1 MKDVKTI
8 TGKLDMDSNP
18 LYVTSEDYSYARNF
32 RNNNKNDGGK
42 HGNVLGLESKYTGDG
57 DDVVIGSVFDTKRDS
72 MILFVYNTDPDE
84 NKILL
89 VDDQSLGTSGFVDT
103 VLFKGDVLNFSEDE
117 RITPKVVDDSLIWTD
132 SNGVRLINIP
142 AALRTSTY
150 TDNYTYSIRDWYDF
164 TSKTVN
170 DRVVYEGKVYRLDT
184 ASPSTLPDGAD
195 YTYLYDYEFAYLQDV
210 FEDYSEA
217 DISFVALPPLQAPIP
232 EHDTDYKYVQ
242 NNIYGKQF
250 KFAYRFE
257 YFDGRQS
264 VWSPWSDV
272 SIPYGED
279 TTTGLE
285 QNPKSRNVINL
296 KIDFGKL
303 NRRRLVSKVYIASW
317 EQNDT
322 AIKIIDEL
330 KVYNDDY
337 TFAEYNG
344 DILISDFKYESF
356 YNNEI
361 YVSEALSDFLKSYHY
376 VPQLAESITVI
387 DDNRVLLGNT
397 TDGFDLPQPNVNIDV
412 NSEDVDV
419 LNTNSSGSILSSM
432 EEYVYITG
440 GASATSRFYEI
451 PSYQRGYSL
460 SVTAF
465 AQFSTYSGSFT
476 FTYTYQHDPN
486 KTDAENLEAMI
497 DEFSSKFREESLFAL
512 FGTRNLLY
520 PPSFYASIDE
530 ANFDRNNPIY
540 LAQGKDDGNL
550 IISHNANKIDSV
562 LVGSITDLDNK
573 IYISHQNTFTS
584 LTNPA
589 VTTTFN
595 TSISALSYA
604 PDVSKYKS
612 LQAASS
618 YDLGVVYYDDA
629 LRSSGVVKLGKVKT
643 PVIDYGTV
651 NASGG
656 YFQKLSL
663 EATIDHTPPSN
674 ATKYSFV
681 ITENSG
687 ISDYIWMCLDA
698 IATTDGSFVDIDIR
712 TPILDIVENQSTKS
726 ILQDWVFQKGD
737 RVKIIAT
744 PNSATVYDYNYEETL
759 DKEILEQDDNSGVIK
774 ISHNADI
781 AARTILMVYRPRK
794 SIDEDNNVYREIGEM
809 MDITGGY
816 HISNGL
822 SGSQDQTSSLPAI
835 IPIDYGDTSIRLRY
849 RDSSNIFI
857 VEDKN
862 MSDFYESDFTDL
874 GRPQFYLPDMMYK
887 NDTTRLVFG
896 GKILPNS
903 NINNISDFEY
913 EDSDVLSTEFGS
925 INGLA
930 TKGFTL
936 LVIQDTRVTSYYIN
950 KDLITK
956 ADGTSELVAQSRVL
970 NNKRVSDY
978 DYGCVNPESI
988 VQKNNHVYFFD
999 AINGCFVR
1007 HADNGA
1013 FPISDYGVNT
1023 FAKDVAEKQNLADEN
1038 DREFWVHGGIDEFN
1052 NEVVWAVVW
1061 DNETSGAAD
1070 LETESISFDTLK
1082 NQWRSF
1088 WDYKFDNGFV
1098 YLVPNGFSYFRNK
1111 LCCYIGSY
1119 VYFTE
1124 SDTEYMPLT
1133 IEVIGNQEPL
1143 QNKVFNYIGLES
1155 NEEMNNDSY
1164 DAVNVDNIMKTN
1176 IPVLKQKEGNWYA
1189 EFRRDSLTPMAGT
1202 QLDKARGGRRLR
1214 GKWIKVRLSTDVSTD
1229 VNINGII
1236 IDSTISNRL

>member
-1 MKDVKTI
+1 M
-8 TGKLDMDSNP
+8 
-18 LYVTSEDYSYARNF
+18 
-32 RNNNKNDGGK
+32 
-42 HGNVLGLESKYTGDG
+42 
-57 DDVVIGSVFDTKRDS
+57 SVS
-72 MILFVYNTDPDE
+72 ISAVYGA
-84 NKILL
+84 
-89 VDDQSLGTSGFVDT
+89 VSG
-103 VLFKGDVLNFSEDE
+103 
-117 RITPKVVDDSLIWTD
+117 
-132 SNGVRLINIP
+132 
-142 AALRTSTY
+142 A
-150 TDNYTYSIRDWYDF
+150 F
-164 TSKTVN
+164 TF
-170 DRVVYEGKVYRLDT
+170 
-184 ASPSTLPDGAD
+184 D
-195 YTYLYDYEFAYLQDV
+195 YTH
-210 FEDYSEA
+210 
-217 DISFVALPPLQAPIP
+217 P
-232 EHDTDYKYVQ
+232 HDT
-242 NNIYGKQF
+242 
-250 KFAYRFE
+250 
-257 YFDGRQS
+257 
-264 VWSPWSDV
+264 
-272 SIPYGED
+272 
-279 TTTGLE
+279 
-285 QNPKSRNVINL
+285 
-296 KIDFGKL
+296 
-303 NRRRLVSKVYIASW
+303 
-317 EQNDT
+317 
-322 AIKIIDEL
+322 
-330 KVYNDDY
+330 
-337 TFAEYNG
+337 
-344 DILISDFKYESF
+344 
-356 YNNEI
+356 
-361 YVSEALSDFLKSYHY
+361 
-376 VPQLAESITVI
+376 
-387 DDNRVLLGNT
+387 
-397 TDGFDLPQPNVNIDV
+397 
-412 NSEDVDV
+412 
-419 LNTNSSGSILSSM
+419 
-432 EEYVYITG
+432 
-440 GASATSRFYEI
+440 
-451 PSYQRGYSL
+451 
-460 SVTAF
+460 
-465 AQFSTYSGSFT
+465 
-476 FTYTYQHDPN
+476 N
-486 KTDAENLEAMI
+486 KTDAENLYDLI
-497 DEFSSKFREESLFAL
+497 YNLSKKIREETFFVMIGDRHPAD
-512 FGTRNLLY
+512 GTLD
-520 PPSFYASIDE
+520 SGVAI
-530 ANFDRNNPIY
+530 ANFDKIAYASFPD
-540 LAQGKDDGNL
+540 ADDN
-550 IISHNANKIDSV
+550 V
-562 LVGSITDLDNK
+562 LVSFPAEELNASLRTGVSDLTEKLYIVDEIDMLGGISLDIT
-573 IYISHQNTFTS
+573 
-584 LTNPA
+584 
-589 VTTTFN
+589 VTT
-595 TSISALSYA
+595 LSYA

-612 LQAASS
+612 LQASSS
-618 YDLGVVYYDDA
+618 YYLGMVYYDDA

-643 PVIDYGTV
+643 PLISYGVINTT
-651 NASGG
+651 SG

-663 EATIDHTPPSN
+663 EATVNHTPPSN

-698 IATTDGSFVDIDIR
+698 KAATAGGFVEVDIR
-712 TPILDIVENQSTKS
+712 TPIVTSATAITIENPKS

-737 RVKIIAT
+737 RLKIVAVPDSPAVVQEYT
-744 PNSATVYDYNYEETL
+744 YEEVL
-759 DKEILEQDDNSGVIK
+759 DTEILEQDDATGVMK
-774 ISHNADI
+774 ISHGSDI
-781 AARTILMVYRPRK
+781 EKGTVVMIYRPRK

-816 HISNGL
+816 HMSNGL

-835 IPIDYGDTSIRLRY
+835 IPIDYGDTNIRQRY
-849 RDSSNIFI
+849 RDSNNIFI

-1098 YLVPNGFSYFRNK
+1098 YFVPNGFSYFRNK
-1111 LCCYIGSY
+1111 LCCYISSY

-1236 IDSTISNRL
+1236 IDSTVSNRL